1 MLRGLGA
8 LVIDAD
14 VLAREAVAPG
24 SPGLERIAEHWPAV
38 VHDGELDRPALAQIV
53 FHNEGE
59 RAALNAIV
67 HPLVR
72 QLAFERE
79 ADGNPD
85 QLVVHE
91 IPLLYES
98 GFAAFCDWN
107 VVVIAPREVRIAR
120 LLARGGM
127 TQDDIESRMA
137 AQIHPEEARSRSDFA
152 IENDGTL
159 EQLRERTQA
168 IYAALLARKA
178 DARR

>member
-1 MLRGLGA
+1 VVDSDL
-8 LVIDAD
+8 
-14 VLAREAVAPG
+14 LAREAVAPG
-24 SPGLERIAEHWPAV
+24 SPGLERIAEHWPGV
-38 VHDGELDRPALAQIV
+38 VHDGTLDRPALAQIV
-53 FHNEGE
+53 FHDDAE

-79 ADGNPD
+79 ADGRPG
-85 QLVVHE
+85 QIVVHE

-98 GFAAFCDWN
+98 GFASFCDWN
-107 VVVIAPREVRIAR
+107 VVVIAPQEVRVAR

-127 TQDDIESRMA
+127 TLDDIEHRMA

-159 EQLRERTQA
+159 EQLRERTGEV
-168 IYAALLARKA
+168 YSVLLARTTEV
-178 DARR
+178 R

>member
-1 MLRGLGA
+1 
-8 LVIDAD
+8 VVDSD

-24 SPGLERIAEHWPAV
+24 SAGLDKIAEHWPAV
-38 VHDGELDRPALAQIV
+38 VHDGALDRPALAQIV
-53 FHNEGE
+53 FHDDRE

-79 ADGNPD
+79 AGGKPG

-107 VVVIAPREVRIAR
+107 VVVIAPLEVRVAR
-120 LLARGGM
+120 LVARGGM
-127 TQDDIESRMA
+127 NLDDIEHRIA

-152 IENDGTL
+152 IENDGSL
-159 EQLRERTQA
+159 EQLRERTERV
-168 IYAALLARKA
+168 YAALIERLAA
-178 DARR
+178 TG

>member
-1 MLRGLGA
+1 
-8 LVIDAD
+8 VIDSDA
-14 VLAREAVAPG
+14 LAREAVAPG
-24 SPGLERIAEHWPAV
+24 SAGLERIAEHWPAV
-38 VHDGELDRPALAQIV
+38 VHDGALDRPALAQIV
-53 FHNEGE
+53 FHDDSE

-79 ADGNPD
+79 ADAQPD
-85 QLVVHE
+85 QLVIHE

-98 GFAAFCDWN
+98 GFASFCDWN
-107 VVVIAPREVRIAR
+107 VVVVAPREVRVAR

-127 TQDDIESRMA
+127 SLDDIEHRMA

-159 EQLRERTQA
+159 EELRDRTTEV
-168 IYAALLARKA
+168 YRALQTRNAEVR
-178 DARR
+178 

>member
-1 MLRGLGA
+1 LRDLGA
-8 LVIDAD
+8 LVIDSD

-24 SPGLERIAEHWPAV
+24 SPGLEKIAEHWPAV
-38 VHDGELDRPALAQIV
+38 VHDGALDRPALAQIV
-53 FHNEGE
+53 FHDDGE

-79 ADGNPD
+79 AGGKPG

-98 GFAAFCDWN
+98 GFASFCDWN
-107 VVVIAPREVRIAR
+107 VVVIAPLEVRIER

-127 TQDDIESRMA
+127 SLDDIEHRIA

-159 EQLRERTQA
+159 AQLRQRTEAVYSGLMER
-168 IYAALLARKA
+168 LATA
-178 DARR
+178 G

>member
-1 MLRGLGA
+1 
-8 LVIDAD
+8 

-38 VHDGELDRPALAQIV
+38 VHDGALDRPALAQIV
-53 FHNEGE
+53 FRDDSE

-72 QLAFERE
+72 QLGFERE
-79 ADGNPD
+79 ADAQSG

-98 GFAAFCDWN
+98 GFAAFCDYN
-107 VVVIAPREVRIAR
+107 VVVVAPRETRIER

-127 TQDDIESRMA
+127 AREDIERRMA
-137 AQIHPEEARSRSDFA
+137 AQIHPEEAVSRSDFS

-159 EQLRERTQA
+159 EQLHERTETVYTALQA
-168 IYAALLARKA
+168 RIAEAR
-178 DARR
+178 

>member
-1 MLRGLGA
+1 MLRDLGA

-38 VHDGELDRPALAQIV
+38 VHDGALDRPALAQIV
-53 FHNEGE
+53 FRDDGE

-79 ADGNPD
+79 AGGNPG

-98 GFAAFCDWN
+98 GFASFCDWN
-107 VVVIAPREVRIAR
+107 VVVLAPREVRIER

-127 TQDDIESRMA
+127 TRDDIERRMA
-137 AQIHPEEARSRSDFA
+137 AQIHPEEASSRSDFS
-152 IENDGTL
+152 IENDGSL
-159 EQLRERTQA
+159 EQLKERTQA
-168 IYAALLARKA
+168 IYAKLLEYQAASR
-178 DARR
+178 